1 MTGTFLA
8 LGYNSKQNVCCPGV
22 YILVGEI
29 KKKVFVA
36 LGKD

>member
-8 LGYNSKQNVCCPGV
+8 LGYNSKQNVYHHGA

-29 KKKVFVA
+29 KKSFHSTWK
-36 LGKD
+36 L